1 MPKCNKTRARAH
13 RCAVPLECPLALA
26 LALALVPLECP
37 TDFKEILHSNVL
49 YAVPLECPLAVVLAL
64 ALALALALVP
74 LECPPDGRLVGCQK
88 ESTSGQLA
96 LNTIEPGK

>member
-49 YAVPLECPLAVVLAL
+49 YAVPLECP
-64 ALALALALVP
+64 
-74 LECPPDGRLVGCQK
+74 PDGRLVGCQK
-88 ESTSGQLA
+88 ESTSGQLE